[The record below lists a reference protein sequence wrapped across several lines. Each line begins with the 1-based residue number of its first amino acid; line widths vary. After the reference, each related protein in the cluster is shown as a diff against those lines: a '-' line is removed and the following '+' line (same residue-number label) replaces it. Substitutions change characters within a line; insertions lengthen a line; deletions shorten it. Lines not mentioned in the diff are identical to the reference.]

1 MWRVPGHEDA
11 VTLATIISLKLYL
24 VGYHLVLRIP
34 AMAAVFEDIGRSS
47 RLLFVFKSVGDI
59 FIRMLGIASV
69 IEKFVWG
76 KSSTEEGQ
84 QIDCIDE
91 KAVSSF
97 LWQKRKIFFTF
108 IPRC

>member
-24 VGYHLVLRIP
+24 VVRIP

-59 FIRMLGIASV
+59 FVRMLGIASV

-76 KSSTEEGQ
+76 KSPTE
-84 QIDCIDE
+84 
-91 KAVSSF
+91 
-97 LWQKRKIFFTF
+97 
-108 IPRC
+108 